1 MLPCHH
7 SQNKLALGIEETR
20 KLTINQEVNEGGGK
34 RGSGDRKRLS
44 WKERGRKEGRKEGRE
59 KGRKGG
65 KKEGREGG
73 RKRRRKGGRQEGREG
88 GRKQR
93 REQREREGRKGGIE
107 RVNTDGRKKNFCV
120 CHDKD

>member
-44 WKERGRKEGRKEGRE
+44 RKERGRKEGRKEEREEGRKEGRKERREGGKKRGKEAATKGATRKGRE
-59 KGRKGG
+59 KGGNRKSTCRW
-65 KKEGREGG
+65 KKEEN
-73 RKRRRKGGRQEGREG
+73 E
-88 GRKQR
+88 
-93 REQREREGRKGGIE
+93 ILS
-107 RVNTDGRKKNFCV
+107 CV
-120 CHDKD
+120 YHDKG

>member
-44 WKERGRKEGRKEGRE
+44 WKERGRKEGRKEEREEGR
-59 KGRKGG
+59 
-65 KKEGREGG
+65 KEGRKEGKEGG
-73 RKRRRKGGRQEGREG
+73 RKEEREG
-88 GRKQR
+88 GSNEGSNEKRKGER
-93 REQREREGRKGGIE
+93 RE
-107 RVNTDGRKKNFCV
+107 
-120 CHDKD
+120 